1 MDGLL
6 QRSNRTCTT
15 PLCQPTTATATADL
29 QSIDSIHCASTA
41 RDPRITGTV
50 KRRSEI
56 CVRLAFGWKSSS
68 RGRSLSP
75 TARYCYWHIPRY

>member
-1 MDGLL
+1 MGGLL
-6 QRSNRTCTT
+6 QRNNRTCTT
-15 PLCQPTTATATADL
+15 ALCRPTTAAATADL
-29 QSIDSIHCASTA
+29 QPIDSIHSASSA
-41 RDPRITGTV
+41 RDSRFTGTA

-75 TARYCYWHIPRY
+75 TAGDIYWDFPRY